1 MAELGLPT
9 PVSASPLHARGM
21 PEAVGTWAGMCLV
34 WQVGKEV
41 LTQHPFLLA
50 SPLLLMAASSRGL
63 CPAPVF
69 FTCFLSLFLL
79 TALGLLLG
87 TEYAAKMCLWGR
99 GQVYSS
105 RGREQPCGNS
115 RNLTIEL
122 PTCTIDHI

>member
-1 MAELGLPT
+1 
-9 PVSASPLHARGM
+9 
-21 PEAVGTWAGMCLV
+21 MCLV

-41 LTQHPFLLA
+41 LSQRPFLLA
-50 SPLLLMAASSRGL
+50 SPPLLMAASSRGL

-69 FTCFLSLFLL
+69 LTCFLSLFLL

-105 RGREQPCGNS
+105 RGSEQPHGKS
-115 RNLTIEL
+115 SDLTSEL
-122 PTCTIDHI
+122 PTCSTV